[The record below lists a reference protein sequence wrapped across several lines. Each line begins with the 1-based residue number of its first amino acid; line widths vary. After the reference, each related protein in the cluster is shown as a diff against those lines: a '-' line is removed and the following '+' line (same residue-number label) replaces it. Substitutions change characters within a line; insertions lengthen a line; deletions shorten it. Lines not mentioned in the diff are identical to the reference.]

1 MIVLLR
7 TARIV
12 MRACAAVLV
21 VLGILFWTGHELAL
35 VPAHAAVGLLFVVAM
50 WAIAIAG
57 AAKGAPR
64 SLTVLTVVWGF
75 VVFWL
80 GMHQATILPT
90 SAHWIVEVLHL
101 LVGLAGV
108 GIAERVAGSA
118 LRVQPAEA

>member
-7 TARIV
+7 SARIV

-21 VLGILFWTGHELAL
+21 ILGILFWTGRELQL
-35 VPAHAAVGLLFVVAM
+35 VPAHAIVGLLFVIAM

-57 AAKGAPR
+57 TATGAPR
-64 SLTVLTVVWGF
+64 SLTVSTVVWGF

-80 GMHQATILPT
+80 GTQQAAILPT
-90 SAHWIVEVLHL
+90 PAHWIVEVLHL

-108 GIAERVAGSA
+108 AIAERVAGVA
-118 LRVQPAEA
+118 LRANAAAG

>member
-7 TARIV
+7 AARIV

-21 VLGILFWTGHELAL
+21 ILGIFFWTGHELSL
-35 VPAHAAVGLLFVVAM
+35 VPAHALVGLLFVVAM

-80 GMHQATILPT
+80 GTHQAAILPT

-101 LVGLAGV
+101 LVGLAGL
-108 GIAERVAGSA
+108 GIAERVAGIA
-118 LRVQPAEA
+118 LRANAALE

>member
-1 MIVLLR
+1 MIILLR

-21 VLGILFWTGHELAL
+21 ILGILFWTGHELRLIPTHAL
-35 VPAHAAVGLLFVVAM
+35 VGLLFVIAI

-57 AAKGAPR
+57 AANGAPR
-64 SLTVLTVVWGF
+64 SLTVLAVVWGF
-75 VVFWL
+75 AVFWL
-80 GMHQATILPT
+80 GTHQATILPT

-108 GIAERVAGSA
+108 GIAERVAGVA
-118 LRVQPAEA
+118 LRANAAAG